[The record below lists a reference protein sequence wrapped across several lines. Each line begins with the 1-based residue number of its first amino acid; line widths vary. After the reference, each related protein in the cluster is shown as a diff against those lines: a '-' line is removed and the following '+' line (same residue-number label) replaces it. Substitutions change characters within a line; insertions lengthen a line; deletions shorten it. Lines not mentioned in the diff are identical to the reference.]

1 MPDPSPSLQ
10 NIVRQASEEGL
21 SRETLYHLIEKATEE
36 GAARALAD
44 LGLQDRN
51 AQGDLNELRALLD
64 SWRETRRTVRQI
76 ILKWV
81 IKIVLTSLILGLAV
95 KMKLLHLG
103 SPL

>member
-1 MPDPSPSLQ
+1 MHEPSASLQ
-10 NIVRQASEEGL
+10 NIVHQASEEGVG
-21 SRETLYHLIEKATEE
+21 RETLYHLIEKATEE

-44 LGLQDRN
+44 LGLQDCK
-51 AQGDLNELRALLD
+51 ASGDLSELRALLE

-76 ILKWV
+76 VLRWI

-103 SPL
+103 PAF

>member
-10 NIVRQASEEGL
+10 NIVRQASEEGV

-51 AQGDLNELRALLD
+51 AQGDLTELRALLD

-76 ILKWV
+76 ILKWI

-103 SPL
+103 SAI

>member
-1 MPDPSPSLQ
+1 MPEPSPSLQ
-10 NIVRQASEEGL
+10 NIVRQASEEGV

>member
-1 MPDPSPSLQ
+1 MREPSASLQ

-36 GAARALAD
+36 GAVRALSD

-51 AQGDLNELRALLD
+51 AQGDLSELRALLD
-64 SWRETRRTVRQI
+64 SWRETRKTVRQI
-76 ILKWV
+76 IIKWI
-81 IKIVLTSLILGLAV
+81 IKIFLTGLIFGLAV

-103 SPL
+103 QAF